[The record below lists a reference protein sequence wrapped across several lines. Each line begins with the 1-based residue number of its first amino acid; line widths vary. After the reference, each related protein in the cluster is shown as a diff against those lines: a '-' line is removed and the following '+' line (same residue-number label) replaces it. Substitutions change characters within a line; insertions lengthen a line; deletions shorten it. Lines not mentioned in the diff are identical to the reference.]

1 MDTVLSV
8 CLGIGLAAACGFRI
22 FVPFLLMNLAARAGY
37 LTLAGGFDWIGSTPA
52 LVLFAV
58 ATVLEIAAY
67 YVPWVDNALDT
78 VAGPLAVVAG
88 VVMMASAITGM
99 SPLLKWTLA
108 LIAGGGA
115 AGLVAGLTGT
125 ARGASTL
132 TTGGAA
138 NFLVAS
144 AEAVGSVLLSLLAMA
159 LPLVA
164 AVTFAVA
171 VFLTFRWLATRASR
185 RAPEAVPSG

>member
-1 MDTVLSV
+1 MDTLLSV

-37 LTLAGGFDWIGSTPA
+37 LSVAGGFEWIGSTPA
-52 LVLFAV
+52 LILFAV
-58 ATVLEIAAY
+58 ATGLEIAAY
-67 YVPWVDNALDT
+67 YVPWLDNALDT

-88 VVMMASAITGM
+88 VVMMASSVTGM
-99 SPLLKWTLA
+99 NPMLKWTLA

-115 AGLVAGLTGT
+115 AGLVAGLTGA
-125 ARGASTL
+125 ARGASSL

-144 AEAVGSVLLSLLAMA
+144 FEAVGSVAMSVLAMA

-164 AVTFAVA
+164 AVLFAVA
-171 VFLTFRWLATRASR
+171 VFLAFRWLASRVAGGSPATAAS
-185 RAPEAVPSG
+185 G